1 MSLKRVAILLGKE
14 FLQGPKNYIF
24 VMAVVLPILLSLVV
38 SLVFGTLFSEK
49 PKLGIV
55 DEGSSKLVNMTKE
68 LTSVITKEYGT
79 ASEVRQAAESGAV
92 DLGIVLPQD
101 FDNSVVQG
109 EAIKITAYIWGESL
123 AKNRSILGVT
133 ILNLI
138 RELAGQEAPVE
149 IETITLGDEVS
160 IPWND
165 RLLPFIVLMAVF
177 FGGLMLPATSVV
189 TEKEK
194 KTLQALVV
202 TPTSLR
208 DVFLAKG
215 LVGIILSLFAGV
227 AILILNQAFGAEPG
241 LLLLLL
247 ALGAIMAAEIGLLLG
262 AFIKDWTTL
271 FTVWK
276 SGAILLFAPAFVY
289 LFPQIPEWIAKVFP
303 TYYLIQP
310 IVEISQRGGDW
321 ASIATSV
328 FVLIGLDLILIA
340 VVAVT
345 VTRVRQYAI

>member
-1 MSLKRVAILLGKE
+1 MSLRRVAILLGKE

-24 VMAVVLPILLSLVV
+24 VMAIVLPILISLVV
-38 SLVFGTLFSEK
+38 SLVFGALFSEK

-55 DEGSSKLVNMTKE
+55 DEGNSKLVTMVKE
-68 LTSVITKEYGT
+68 LTSVITKQYSK
-79 ASEVRQAAESGAV
+79 ASEVRQAAENGAV
-92 DLGIVLPQD
+92 DMGVVLPQD
-101 FDNSVVQG
+101 FDDSVVQG
-109 EAIKITAYIWGESL
+109 KEIRITAYIWGETL

-133 ILNLI
+133 VLNLI

-149 IETITLGDEVS
+149 IETIILGDEAP
-160 IPWND
+160 IPWSD
-165 RLLPFIVLMAVF
+165 RLLPLIVIMAVF

-202 TPTSLR
+202 TPTSLG
-208 DVFLAKG
+208 DAFVAKG
-215 LVGIILSLFAGV
+215 LVGIILSLFAGLT
-227 AILILNQAFGAEPG
+227 ILILNQAFGAEPG

-289 LFPQIPEWIAKVFP
+289 LFPQIPKWIAKVFP

-328 FVLIGLDLILIA
+328 FVLIGLDLVLIGA
-340 VVAVT
+340 VMLT
-345 VTRVRQYAI
+345 LSKTRQYPV